1 MRRYVRR
8 AEAAL
13 AIAAALALTACVAT
27 PGDTKPTP
35 TPSATPLFSSDEEA
49 LAAAE
54 EAYAA
59 YQETEDE
66 ILASGGASGDRIEN
80 FAVREALDAARTGF
94 AEYQTKGYR
103 SIGMITFDSMTLQQ
117 YDKESRT
124 TTDVV
129 TAYICLDFSNQDV
142 IDANGQS
149 IVVSNRSVRQTFQVS
164 FDVDAVPPNPKPRL
178 LLASRDPWDGDG
190 VC

>member
-35 TPSATPLFSSDEEA
+35 SPSATPLFSSDEEA

-59 YQETEDE
+59 YLRVSDQ
-66 ILASGGASGDRIEN
+66 ILMDGGNEPERLLEVATNDVLANEESG
-80 FAVREALDAARTGF
+80 
-94 AEYQTKGYR
+94 
-103 SIGMITFDSMTLQQ
+103 
-117 YDKESRT
+117 YDKAKAVGLRSTGGSSFDQMRIQSVDDRSLTVYLCKDVSRVDIL
-124 TTDVV
+124 DV
-129 TAYICLDFSNQDV
+129 
-142 IDANGQS
+142 NGQS
-149 IVVSNRSVRQTFQVS
+149 VVPSSRPDRYPLSIEFQSVDDRTKLVVSNVS
-164 FDVDAVPPNPKPRL
+164 DWEGENF
-178 LLASRDPWDGDG
+178 
-190 VC
+190 CE